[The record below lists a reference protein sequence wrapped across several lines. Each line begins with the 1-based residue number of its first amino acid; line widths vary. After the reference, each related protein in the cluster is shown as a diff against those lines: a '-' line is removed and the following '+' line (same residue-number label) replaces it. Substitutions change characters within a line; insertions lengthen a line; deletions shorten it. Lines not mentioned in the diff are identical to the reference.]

1 MNIKDIDFIDIKGV
15 KYYNYVECCLVL
27 DLTPS
32 SMRYCVPDK
41 ELVVEGGIEYISED
55 ALWRNLYRQSRQYYK
70 DLEIKRMMDT
80 TNPLF

>member
-1 MNIKDIDFIDIKGV
+1 MSTKEIDSICINGKVFYDFIQ
-15 KYYNYVECCLVL
+15 CCLVL

-32 SMRYCVPDK
+32 NVRYCVSDK
-41 ELVVEGGIEYISED
+41 ELVVRDGVEYISED

-70 DLEIKRMMDT
+70 DLEVKKMINS

>member
-1 MNIKDIDFIDIKGV
+1 MSIKEIDFIDINGV
-15 KYYNYVECCLVL
+15 NFYNFVECCLVL

-41 ELVVEGGIEYISED
+41 ELVVEGGVEYISED
-55 ALWRNLYRQSRQYYK
+55 ALWKNLYRQSKQYYK
-70 DLEIKRMMDT
+70 DLEIKRMINT

>member
-1 MNIKDIDFIDIKGV
+1 MNTKDIDVIVIKGV
-15 KYYNYVECCLVL
+15 VFYDFMQCCVVL

-41 ELVVEGGIEYISED
+41 ELVVKDGVEYISED

-70 DLEIKRMMDT
+70 DLEIKRMIDT

>member
-1 MNIKDIDFIDIKGV
+1 MNTKDIDSISINGV
-15 KYYNYVECCLVL
+15 AFYDFMQCCLVL

-41 ELVVEGGIEYISED
+41 ELVVEGGMEYISED
-55 ALWRNLYRQSRQYYK
+55 ALWRNLYRQSKQYYK
-70 DLEIKRMMDT
+70 DLEVKKMIDT

>member
-1 MNIKDIDFIDIKGV
+1 MNTKDIDSIDINGNV
-15 KYYNYVECCLVL
+15 FYNFVECCLVL

-41 ELVVEGGIEYISED
+41 ELVVEGGVEYISED
-55 ALWRNLYRQSRQYYK
+55 ALWKNLYRQSKQYYK
-70 DLEIKRMMDT
+70 DLEIKRMINT